1 RRLRRIGGL
10 VLGAKLA
17 GFAVWSALLYHRFA
31 LTPDF
36 AQYQQA
42 WYLIAHGHLNP
53 YDTVGNF
60 AFWQN
65 HAEFLMWPLALLYWV
80 FPSGLTLLWLQDVG
94 VVGAELVAF
103 LWICQLCWPG
113 GATPRN
119 PPRIRW
125 RGGDTPAASPASPAN
140 RPGGSGTATPLA
152 STAGG
157 PGESP
162 LRSSTAPWLAG
173 AGLVLLVINPWSW
186 WSVSFDFHAEC
197 LAVLFIA
204 LLAWDLAN
212 GRRRAWVWVLPLL
225 ACGDVAGTYVFG
237 LGAGLLLAGHGRA
250 ARLRGAALTALGVA
264 AVLFI
269 SVIHGNKGSGHGLQ
283 AYVYLAA
290 PGSAGALS
298 LPALAKGLAT
308 HPATVAAQLWSKRID
323 LWANLAPSGLLGL
336 AYLPLLPLLA
346 VVILANDLFRGFL
359 FSEPLFQS
367 LPIYVL
373 LPAGT
378 VAVLAW
384 VTARRRRLGLLLAGL
399 VVAQAAGWA
408 IVWAPRT
415 PAQWLRVPPATAA
428 TLASLQARIP
438 ASAAVF
444 ASQGVVGRFA
454 TRLDV
459 RPLNGNLPIQPG
471 QDWFIFTPWSG
482 IETEQTDG
490 AMVFAGQLAGP
501 MHATLVTDA
510 NGVWAFRWTPPP
522 GIRRLHVPG
531 GTRPLPA
538 WTAPG
543 AAGHPVLTGPP
554 GGWHAASTGRAGYVA
569 DRLEWRRSPGQF
581 RAAVTLSATGP
592 VNVEVWDD
600 TSNVLLA
607 RQSLPGTDGIQ
618 TVTLGV
624 TAGNYPNFLY
634 GGWGPF
640 LAKFGGGP
648 KTQRIEVRVW
658 TPGGAAVNVY
668 SAQLTR
674 L

>member
-1 RRLRRIGGL
+1 MSRLTVAPAPATPAAPPGPGRSLRRFRQIGCL

-17 GFAVWSALLYHRFA
+17 AFAAWSALLYNRFA

-60 AFWQN
+60 TFWQN
-65 HAEFLMWPLALLYWV
+65 HAEFIMWPIALLYWL
-80 FPSGLTLLWLQDVG
+80 FPSGVALLWLQDIG
-94 VVGAELVAF
+94 VIGAELVAF

-113 GATPRN
+113 AATPR
-119 PPRIRW
+119 
-125 RGGDTPAASPASPAN
+125 ASKA
-140 RPGGSGTATPLA
+140 
-152 STAGG
+152 
-157 PGESP
+157 
-162 LRSSTAPWLAG
+162 LAG
-173 AGLVLLVINPWSW
+173 AGLVLLAINPWSW

-197 LAVLFIA
+197 LAVLFVA

-212 GRRRAWVWVLPLL
+212 GRRRAWLWVLPLL

-250 ARLRGAALTALGVA
+250 ARLRGAALAALGVA

-269 SVIHGNKGSGHGLQ
+269 SAIHGNQGSGHGLR
-283 AYVYLAA
+283 AYDYLAA
-290 PGSAGALS
+290 PGYAGALT
-298 LPALAKGLAT
+298 LPALAKGLVT
-308 HPATVAAQLWSKRID
+308 HPATVAAKLWSKRID

-346 VVILANDLFRGFL
+346 VVIVANNLFRGFL

-384 VTARRRRLGLLLAGL
+384 LTARRRWLGLLLAGL

-408 IVWAPRT
+408 AVWAPRT

-471 QDWFIFTPWSG
+471 QNWFIFVPWSG

-510 NGVWAFRWTPPP
+510 NGVWAFRWTSPA
-522 GIRRLHVPG
+522 GVHRLHVPG

-543 AAGHPVLTGPP
+543 AAGRPVLTGAP
-554 GGWHAASTGRAGYVA
+554 GGWHAASTGRAGDVA
-569 DRLEWRRSPGQF
+569 DRLEWRRWPGRF

-592 VNVEVWDD
+592 VNVEVWDN
-600 TSNVLLA
+600 TGNVLLA
-607 RQSLPGTDGIQ
+607 RQSLPRTDGIQ

-624 TAGNYPNFLY
+624 AARNFPNFLY
-634 GGWGPF
+634 GGSGPF

-648 KTQRIEVRVW
+648 KTQQIEARVW
-658 TPGGAAVNVY
+658 TPGGSTVNVY

-674 L
+674 A

>member
-1 RRLRRIGGL
+1 MINSAPPGRTPVEALTNAEGVAAFTIHSPVANTDPVYFEANLVKPGAVLPLRLLADPGHQVPLMSRVTVAPAPVTPAAPPGPGGSLRRLRRIGCL
-10 VLGAKLA
+10 VLAAKLA

-60 AFWQN
+60 TFWQN
-65 HAEFLMWPLALLYWV
+65 HAEFLMWPIALLYWV
-80 FPSGLTLLWLQDVG
+80 FPSGLTLLWLQDIG

-103 LWICQLCWPG
+103 LWICQLCGSG
-113 GATPRN
+113 GATPR
-119 PPRIRW
+119 
-125 RGGDTPAASPASPAN
+125 
-140 RPGGSGTATPLA
+140 A

-157 PGESP
+157 PAESP

-250 ARLRGAALTALGVA
+250 ARLRGAALAALGVA

-283 AYVYLAA
+283 AYAYLAA

-308 HPATVAAQLWSKRID
+308 HPATVAAKLWSKRID

-336 AYLPLLPLLA
+336 AYLPLLPLIA

-378 VAVLAW
+378 VAVLA
-384 VTARRRRLGLLLAGL
+384 G
-399 VVAQAAGWA
+399 
-408 IVWAPRT
+408 
-415 PAQWLRVPPATAA
+415 
-428 TLASLQARIP
+428 
-438 ASAAVF
+438 
-444 ASQGVVGRFA
+444 
-454 TRLDV
+454 
-459 RPLNGNLPIQPG
+459 
-471 QDWFIFTPWSG
+471 
-482 IETEQTDG
+482 
-490 AMVFAGQLAGP
+490 
-501 MHATLVTDA
+501 
-510 NGVWAFRWTPPP
+510 
-522 GIRRLHVPG
+522 
-531 GTRPLPA
+531 
-538 WTAPG
+538 
-543 AAGHPVLTGPP
+543 
-554 GGWHAASTGRAGYVA
+554 
-569 DRLEWRRSPGQF
+569 
-581 RAAVTLSATGP
+581 
-592 VNVEVWDD
+592 
-600 TSNVLLA
+600 
-607 RQSLPGTDGIQ
+607 
-618 TVTLGV
+618 
-624 TAGNYPNFLY
+624 
-634 GGWGPF
+634 
-640 LAKFGGGP
+640 
-648 KTQRIEVRVW
+648 
-658 TPGGAAVNVY
+658 
-668 SAQLTR
+668 
-674 L
+674 